1 MEKGLG
7 GCGEKEKGEVVWWRK
22 YGFMWHRETWV
33 LFPETLTK
41 KLKLFYLVLIYKM
54 NMVASLTKS
63 RDHYD
68 NLYKWNVQ
76 RNSEKFK
83 VLYKGQ

>member
-1 MEKGLG
+1 
-7 GCGEKEKGEVVWWRK
+7 
-22 YGFMWHRETWV
+22 
-33 LFPETLTK
+33 
-41 KLKLFYLVLIYKM
+41 M